1 MHTKMRSKC
10 LALTSKNGTIYK
22 RKCIELAFPSE
33 MPLGCSRLKRGKM
46 KFNKVLENIQ
56 TYEAGKPI
64 ELVVRE
70 FGIASEDVVKLASN
84 ENPIGTNPAVAEV
97 IRENATKAYLYPD
110 DSMFELKAALS
121 RKYDVADDNII
132 IGAGSDQV
140 LEFISRALLD
150 DNASVLMSA
159 VTFAMYEIYAKQ
171 MGAKIIRTASYEH
184 KYDEFMEAY
193 TMHKPKIV
201 YICTPNNPTG
211 DATSK
216 TEVLRIIEA
225 ISKEALVVVDGA
237 YMEYAA
243 AKDVKYAITPKD
255 LLGYENVI
263 YLGTF
268 SKAYGLG
275 GMRVGYGIAQE
286 VLIHELYKMRPPF
299 NISTLSLA
307 AAITACKDEDF
318 VSESITLHQK
328 QIQRYEAFAKENG
341 FRYIESYTN
350 FITYLFDGTMD
361 STEIADALLKRGV
374 IIRDLASYGLN
385 AIRITI
391 GTAKQND
398 VFFKHFSEVL

>member
-1 MHTKMRSKC
+1 
-10 LALTSKNGTIYK
+10 
-22 RKCIELAFPSE
+22 
-33 MPLGCSRLKRGKM
+33 M
-46 KFNKVLENIQ
+46 KFNKVLENIK

-70 FGIASEDVVKLASN
+70 FGIAPENVVKLASN

-97 IRENATKAYLYPD
+97 IRENATKAHLYPD

-121 RKYDVADDNII
+121 KKYDVGDNNII

-150 DNASVLMSA
+150 EDSSVLMSA
-159 VTFAMYEIYAKQ
+159 VTFAMYEIYARQ

-193 TMHKPKIV
+193 TMYKPKIV

-216 TEVLRIIEA
+216 AEVIKIIEA
-225 ISKEALVVVDGA
+225 IGNETLVVVDGA

-243 AKDVKYAITPKD
+243 AKDAQYAITPKD

-275 GMRVGYGIAQE
+275 GMRVGYGIAQAS
-286 VLIHELYKMRPPF
+286 LITELYKMRPPF
-299 NISTLSLA
+299 NISTPSLA
-307 AAITACKDEDF
+307 AAIAACQDENF
-318 VSESITLHQK
+318 VSQSITLHQE
-328 QIQRYEAFAKENG
+328 QIQRYELFAQENG

-350 FITYLFDGTMD
+350 FITYLFDDEMD
-361 STEIADALLKRGV
+361 STKIADALLKRGV
-374 IIRDLASYGLN
+374 IIRNLASYGLN
-385 AIRITI
+385 AVRITI
-391 GTAKQND
+391 GTEKQND
-398 VFFKHFSEVL
+398 VFFKHLLEVL

>member
-1 MHTKMRSKC
+1 
-10 LALTSKNGTIYK
+10 
-22 RKCIELAFPSE
+22 
-33 MPLGCSRLKRGKM
+33 M
-46 KFNKVLENIQ
+46 KFNNVLENIQ
-56 TYEAGKPI
+56 IYEAGKPI

-70 FGIASEDVVKLASN
+70 YGINAEDVVKLASN
-84 ENPIGTNPAVAEV
+84 ENPIGTSPAVAEV
-97 IRENATKAYLYPD
+97 IRKNASKAHLYPD

-121 RKYDVADDNII
+121 DKFDVNDKNII

-150 DNASVLMSA
+150 EDSSVLMSA

-171 MGAKIIRTASYEH
+171 MGAKIVRTASYTH

-193 TMHKPKIV
+193 RIHKPKIV

-216 TEVLRIIEA
+216 AEVLRIIES
-225 ISKEALVVVDGA
+225 IGKETLVVVDGA

-243 AKDVKYAITPKD
+243 AKDVAYAITPQD

-286 VLIHELYKMRPPF
+286 ALIHELYKMRPPF

-307 AAITACKDEDF
+307 AAIEASRDNAF
-318 VSESITLHQK
+318 VKKSIVLHQE
-328 QIQRYEAFAKENG
+328 QIKRYEIFAKENG
-341 FRYIESYTN
+341 FSYIESYTN
-350 FITYLFDGTMD
+350 FITYLFDEKYD
-361 STEIADALLKRGV
+361 SAQIADALLKRGV
-374 IIRDLASYGLN
+374 IIRNLTSYGLN
-385 AIRITI
+385 AIRVTI

-398 VFFKHFSEVL
+398 TFFRHFSEVM

>member
-1 MHTKMRSKC
+1 MIR
-10 LALTSKNGTIYK
+10 
-22 RKCIELAFPSE
+22 
-33 MPLGCSRLKRGKM
+33 
-46 KFNKVLENIQ
+46 FNKVLENIK

-70 FGIASEDVVKLASN
+70 FGIAPEDVVKLASN
-84 ENPIGTNPAVAEV
+84 ENPIGTSPAVAEA
-97 IRENATKAYLYPD
+97 IKANATKAHLYPD

-121 RKYDVADDNII
+121 SKFDVTDENII

-140 LEFISRALLD
+140 LEFISRAVLD
-150 DNASVLMSA
+150 EDSSVLMSA

-171 MGAKIIRTASYEH
+171 MGAKVIRTASYEH

-193 TMHKPKIV
+193 RMHKPKIV

-216 TEVLRIIEA
+216 EEVLAMIEA
-225 ISKEALVVVDGA
+225 MHKDSIIVVDGA

-243 AKDVKYAITPKD
+243 AKDAKYAITPND

-275 GMRVGYGIAQE
+275 GMRVGYGIAQ
-286 VLIHELYKMRPPF
+286 VGLIKELYKMRPPF

-307 AAITACKDEDF
+307 AAIEACKDESF
-318 VSESITLHQK
+318 VKESIALHQE
-328 QIQRYEAFAKENG
+328 QIKRYEVFANENG
-341 FRYIESYTN
+341 LGFIDSYTN
-350 FITYLFDGTMD
+350 FITYLFDEKLD
-361 STEIADALLKRGV
+361 STKISDALLQRGV
-374 IIRDLASYGLN
+374 IIRNLASYGMN
-385 AIRITI
+385 AVRITI
-391 GTAKQND
+391 GTQKQND
-398 VFFKHFSEVL
+398 TFFKHFKEVVA

>member
-1 MHTKMRSKC
+1 
-10 LALTSKNGTIYK
+10 
-22 RKCIELAFPSE
+22 
-33 MPLGCSRLKRGKM
+33 M
-46 KFNKVLENIQ
+46 KFNKVLQNIK

-70 FGIASEDVVKLASN
+70 FGIDANDVVKLASN
-84 ENPIGTNPAVAEV
+84 ENPLGTSPAVVEV
-97 IRENATKAYLYPD
+97 LKKNATKAHLYPD
-110 DSMFELKAALS
+110 DSMFELKNALS
-121 RKYDVADDNII
+121 RKYNVEDENII

-150 DNASVLMSA
+150 ETSSVLMTA

-193 TMHKPKIV
+193 KMHKPKIV

-211 DATSK
+211 DASSK
-216 TEVLRIIEA
+216 NDVIKIIEA
-225 ISKEALVVVDGA
+225 IGKEALIVVDGA

-243 AKDVKYAITPKD
+243 AKDVQYAIAPKD

-275 GMRVGYGIAQE
+275 GMRVGYGIAQAS
-286 VLIHELYKMRPPF
+286 LISELYKMRPPF

-307 AAITACKDEDF
+307 AAIEACKDTAF
-318 VSESITLHQK
+318 VEKSIILHQE
-328 QIQRYEAFAKENG
+328 QIKRYERFAKEHG
-341 FRYIESYTN
+341 FKYIESYTN
-350 FITYLFDGTMD
+350 FITYLFDAALD
-361 STEIADALLKRGV
+361 STQISDALLQRGV
-374 IIRDLASYGLN
+374 IIRNLASYGMN
-385 AIRITI
+385 AVRITI
-391 GTAKQND
+391 GTEKQND
-398 VFFKHFSEVL
+398 VFFKNFLEVI